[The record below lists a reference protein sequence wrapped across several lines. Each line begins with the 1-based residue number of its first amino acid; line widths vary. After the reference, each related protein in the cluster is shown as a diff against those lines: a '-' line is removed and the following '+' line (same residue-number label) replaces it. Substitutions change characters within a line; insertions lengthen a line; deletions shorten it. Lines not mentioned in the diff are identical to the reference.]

1 MVKNLQ
7 DRLSTLEF
15 EFPRVRG
22 LVDEILTMLLHSMSR
37 DLKVLRGELSEAIAR
52 NNGLGERVEE
62 IMRELHD
69 VRAEVDGMKGQ
80 TKRESDEHD
89 DIEVKQERNS
99 ILSVSHTIQRPG
111 LALTENGVRTTSDDY
126 TEYDI

>member
-22 LVDEILTMLLHSMSR
+22 LVDEIPTMLLHSMSR